1 MTHAFLTPRRVTASA
16 AAPAALLLIAASALP
31 MHAEASCPQQHS
43 VNSVVG
49 TGARLNKR
57 NVIPNG
63 WVAAY
68 RQLTRSNGSFGQAY
82 AFSAPVCT
90 GSTLRWSHCAD
101 GWTSGK
107 RAPVALAYTRLCS
120 QTCYN
125 PSSATDAQRSC
136 PCPCFF
142 TPGDDHQSITGFSG
156 EFLATSGSTT
166 VTVSPESGLRIV
178 ARQPLADEER
188 PSTSFTINITDASGA
203 VVAAGSVELAVRGGS
218 EGNTPELVKT
228 GFLSDL
234 PFVVEGGNDEFFV
247 SLAPLAQ
254 RAIIDI
260 STLDLE
266 IQLRS
271 AGPDPVNT
279 CAADCNADGVVD
291 LFDYLDFVNAFSS
304 QGPGSDFNSDQ
315 VVDFFD
321 YLDFVQSFS
330 DGC

>member
-1 MTHAFLTPRRVTASA
+1 MSYAFSTSRPLNGSVI
-16 AAPAALLLIAASALP
+16 APAAIALIALSTLP

-68 RQLTRSNGSFGQAY
+68 RQVTRSNGSFGQAY

-90 GSTLRWSHCAD
+90 GSTLHWSHCAD

-120 QTCYN
+120 QICYN

-156 EFLATSGSTT
+156 EFLVASGSTT
-166 VTVSPESGLRIV
+166 VNVSPESGLRIV
-178 ARQPLADEER
+178 ARQPLSDGER

-203 VVAAGSVELAVRGGS
+203 VIAAGSVELAARAGF
-218 EGNTPELVKT
+218 EGNIPELVKT

-254 RAIIDI
+254 RALIDI

-271 AGPDPVNT
+271 ASPDPVNT

-291 LFDYLDFVNAFSS
+291 LFDYLDFVNTFSS

-315 VVDFFD
+315 IVDFFD
-321 YLDFVQSFS
+321 YLDFVDEFAA
-330 DGC
+330 GC